1 MSNTEYGRTHIKLF
15 TNCHVSWDT
24 LYPSFCFLILF
35 PFART
40 THQSTVSS
48 SLLIRLR
55 FPGGRRCKIRHC
67 YLYMES
73 HLHLRLQSF
82 QHPILTHC
90 YIHTLVTFS
99 LQIGWSYVSGWTT
112 FYLKIY
118 SYFKKIYEKFIR
130 TNFTPNNA
138 RFINSFTEIACKA
151 RTNNYISTSPL
162 LIIYPEFSV
171 YLSLANY
178 ISRVQCLP
186 FYCWL
191 YIQSLVSAS
200 PLLII
205 YAEFSVYLFI
215 AGDISRAQCL
225 PLPC

>member
-1 MSNTEYGRTHIKLF
+1 MAGGVKSGIAIFIWRPTYTY
-15 TNCHVSWDT
+15 TYSP
-24 LYPSFCFLILF
+24 LYN
-35 PFART
+35 
-40 THQSTVSS
+40 
-48 SLLIRLR
+48 
-55 FPGGRRCKIRHC
+55 
-67 YLYMES
+67 
-73 HLHLRLQSF
+73 
-82 QHPILTHC
+82 PILTHC
-90 YIHTLVTFS
+90 YIHILVTFS

-178 ISRVQCLP
+178 ISRV
-186 FYCWL
+186 
-191 YIQSLVSAS
+191 
-200 PLLII
+200 
-205 YAEFSVYLFI
+205 
-215 AGDISRAQCL
+215 
-225 PLPC
+225 